1 MKLNEGQFKA
11 LQPYEAFMRTAV
23 EGRWARNPGRRALEL
38 MAQIYKEVAH
48 LRVFAMDYNCSTC
61 IVNLLSDLGR
71 PYFADKAE
79 REAEIKAGKEKTKDV
94 EIRINPDLGDYK
106 PEEAPKPKKV
116 ATTKKAKA
124 PAEPVE
130 VKTEEEPK
138 TAEA

>member
-23 EGRWARNPGRRALEL
+23 EGRWARNPGRRALEI

-48 LRVFAMDYNCSTC
+48 LRLFTMDYNCSTC

-71 PYFADKAE
+71 FYFPDKAE
-79 REAEIKAGKEKTKDV
+79 REAQKAE
-94 EIRINPDLGDYK
+94 
-106 PEEAPKPKKV
+106 
-116 ATTKKAKA
+116 KKAKA
-124 PAEPVE
+124 PAQPVE
-130 VKTEEEPK
+130 IKTEEEPK

>member
-23 EGRWARNPGRRALEL
+23 EGRWARNPGRRALEI

-48 LRVFAMDYNCSTC
+48 LRLFTMDYNCSTC

-79 REAEIKAGKEKTKDV
+79 KEAQKAEKKT
-94 EIRINPDLGDYK
+94 
-106 PEEAPKPKKV
+106 KKV

-124 PAEPVE
+124 PAQPVE

-138 TAEA
+138 TEYSAKSAE

>member
-23 EGRWARNPGRRALEL
+23 EGRWARNPGRSALEL

-48 LRVFAMDYNCSTC
+48 LRVFAMDYNCSSC

-79 REAEIKAGKEKTKDV
+79 KEAQKAEKKTK
-94 EIRINPDLGDYK
+94 
-106 PEEAPKPKKV
+106 KV
-116 ATTKKAKA
+116 STTKKAKA
-124 PAEPVE
+124 PAKPVE
-130 VKTEEEPK
+130 VKTEEEPQTEDSAK
-138 TAEA
+138 SAE

>member
-48 LRVFAMDYNCSTC
+48 LRVFAMDYNCSSC

-79 REAEIKAGKEKTKDV
+79 KEAQKAEKKT
-94 EIRINPDLGDYK
+94 
-106 PEEAPKPKKV
+106 KKV

-124 PAEPVE
+124 PAKPVE

-138 TAEA
+138 PAEA

>member
-23 EGRWARNPGRRALEL
+23 EGRWARNPGRRALEI

-48 LRVFAMDYNCSTC
+48 LRLFTMDYNCSTC

-79 REAEIKAGKEKTKDV
+79 REAQKAEKKTK
-94 EIRINPDLGDYK
+94 
-106 PEEAPKPKKV
+106 KV
-116 ATTKKAKA
+116 STTKKAKA
-124 PAEPVE
+124 PAQPVE
-130 VKTEEEPK
+130 VKTETEPK
-138 TAEA
+138 TEDSAKSAE